1 MRISDWSSDVCS
13 SDLIELLARRT
24 SSQIQTGM
32 TLGKPLAQYFGLSS
46 LLDEL
51 RSQVP
56 DFAAA
61 GVVLSNGQELASVG
75 TLPDAGSLMQALL
88 APHSGG
94 AEVSHLSSGA
104 VSMSNEQGIQLAVP
118 LMLPDGGGVA
128 GAMVLRVTP
137 KIGRAHV

>member
-1 MRISDWSSDVCS
+1 
-13 SDLIELLARRT
+13 
-24 SSQIQTGM
+24 M

-61 GVVLSNGQELASVG
+61 VVVLSNGQELASVG

-88 APHSGG
+88 ATHSGG
-94 AEVSHLSSGA
+94 AEVSPLSSGA
-104 VSMSNEQGIQLAVP
+104 VSMSIEHGLLLAVP
-118 LMLPDGGGVA
+118 LLLPDVGGVA
-128 GAMVLRVTP
+128 VASVLRVHPTAMRL
-137 KIGRAHV
+137 GGVVLE